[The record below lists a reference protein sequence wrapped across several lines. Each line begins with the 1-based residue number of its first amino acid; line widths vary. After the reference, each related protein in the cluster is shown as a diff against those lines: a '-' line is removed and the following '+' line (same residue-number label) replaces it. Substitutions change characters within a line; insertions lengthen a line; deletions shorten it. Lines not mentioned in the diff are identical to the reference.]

1 MSLLGNLSIQ
11 DRAQTH
17 QMHHLMRQD
26 VNEKGIQVGL
36 EVLSICRLKNTFVVE
51 LDPEKLVLPF
61 PNRAVG
67 PAFPVET
74 QNFSQRSLWNRPPT
88 GISSRKEVKLQL
100 LPSEGRDAVVICGS
114 FLGVV
119 ERLRYQISL
128 AC

>member
-1 MSLLGNLSIQ
+1 
-11 DRAQTH
+11 
-17 QMHHLMRQD
+17 MHHLMRQD

-74 QNFSQRSLWNRPPT
+74 QNFSERSLWYRPRT
-88 GISSRKEVKLQL
+88 GFSSHREVILQL
-100 LPSEGRDAVVICGS
+100 LPSDERDAEVICGS
-114 FLGVV
+114 FLSVV
-119 ERLRYQISL
+119 G
-128 AC
+128 